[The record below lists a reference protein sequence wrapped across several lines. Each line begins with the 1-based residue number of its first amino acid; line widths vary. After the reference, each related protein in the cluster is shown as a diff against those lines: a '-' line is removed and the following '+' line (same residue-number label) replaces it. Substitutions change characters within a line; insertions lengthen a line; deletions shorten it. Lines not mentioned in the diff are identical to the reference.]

1 MSLGTLAPYAFP
13 QALDDNADPLDGGLL
28 YTYAAGTSTPAT
40 TYTDADLLV
49 ANTNPIVLSA
59 GGRYKIYLPAQS
71 YKFVLKNS
79 AGVVIDTTD
88 PVGSVGLASAGVFDI
103 FNFYGDPTSPILGTA
118 YPLGATF
125 DKCHAG
131 TAWLAIDS
139 ASMAPGTYQL
149 SGMILST
156 GGDLVSVAIV
166 NLTDGA
172 PDTPIAVMTSTST
185 TGTTAQS
192 GAITF
197 GTAGSIKTY
206 GIKVKIDAGSG
217 FAWAIQLVKVS

>member
-1 MSLGTLAPYAFP
+1 
-13 QALDDNADPLDGGLL
+13 
-28 YTYAAGTSTPAT
+28 
-40 TYTDADLLV
+40 
-49 ANTNPIVLSA
+49 
-59 GGRYKIYLPAQS
+59 
-71 YKFVLKNS
+71 
-79 AGVVIDTTD
+79 
-88 PVGSVGLASAGVFDI
+88 
-103 FNFYGDPTSPILGTA
+103 LGTA